1 MMRCHAV
8 LGSTLLCNGTF
19 EVIHKSNRSGR
30 STAYKEAKIIT
41 DRTRSEGE
49 CFMAFVYQKQGQDL
63 TKRKSLGEASKL
75 FNSMGEKE
83 YESSLKVQMTVNLR
97 RTPRASKENTIV
109 PDIDISKRLTRIP
122 SKSIGA
128 SKIDEDGQQK
138 YQNAAI
144 CGFIVPVNTL
154 IQAKDQSDII
164 QEWFE
169 DSVKEAIPNI
179 ELGGKSISWDKYSD
193 FRQKVTNFNQNVARQ
208 VVGQLD
214 ARNVQGQIRQK
225 LRAELMAKS
234 RMVLSNYAVDINIMI
249 THNIYDSYFVKNFE
263 DDKEIVDYYSSRT
276 KLYSRNLTK
285 RISIPVSSME
295 ELDRV
300 FQILKGLKFD
310 FNKLQ
315 VLAKKKVVEL
325 SQHPAK
331 EEFIQSDEN
340 LASELG
346 FNDNTEVLDNES
358 FESLDDLFSLFHHD
372 IDGPIN
378 ENENAIKPDSL
389 S

>member
-1 MMRCHAV
+1 
-8 LGSTLLCNGTF
+8 
-19 EVIHKSNRSGR
+19 
-30 STAYKEAKIIT
+30 
-41 DRTRSEGE
+41 
-49 CFMAFVYQKQGQDL
+49 
-63 TKRKSLGEASKL
+63 
-75 FNSMGEKE
+75 
-83 YESSLKVQMTVNLR
+83 MTVNLR
-97 RTPRASKENTIV
+97 RTPLASNENTIV

-122 SKSIGA
+122 SNNIGA
-128 SKIDEDGQQK
+128 SKVDEDGQQK

-285 RISIPVSSME
+285 RISIPVSSMA